1 MVGHRASDRV
11 HRKHVIVAHGE
22 VAAEIVGAHAGVDV
36 VRRIDEDLS
45 VEDVR
50 GWVGGVD
57 VLDERLREELRRVG
71 LWRLPGS
78 EGSGYGNE

>member
-1 MVGHRASDRV
+1 MVGHRTSDRV

-50 GWVGGVD
+50 GRVGGVEIP
-57 VLDERLREELRRVG
+57 DEGLREELRRVG
-71 LWRLPGS
+71 FLRLLGN
-78 EGSGYGNE
+78 EGSAYGNE